1 MSDEMDSLDPYVQGI
16 ASEARRSVAVDP
28 AARRRLL
35 EAIRAEPL
43 PHRHSRV
50 LAWLVEPRRF
60 ALPPLATA
68 ALAAGLVGI
77 GVIGGLAIHRDG
89 RPSTERPS
97 SADAALSQLPDS
109 VVPRAVKFVLIA
121 PQAARVSL
129 VGDFNG
135 WDASANPMKTQG
147 VNGMWTVFVPLQ
159 PGLHTYSFVVD
170 GAHYVADPTAPIAPD
185 DGYGH
190 RSSVVLVGGSSL

>member
-1 MSDEMDSLDPYVQGI
+1 MSDDIDSLDPYVQWI
-16 ASEARRSVAVDP
+16 ASEARRAVAVDP
-28 AARRRLL
+28 AARGRLL
-35 EAIRAEPL
+35 EALRGESRPE
-43 PHRHSRV
+43 RHSRV
-50 LAWLVEPRRF
+50 VAWLTEPRRF

-89 RPSTERPS
+89 RPSTAQPS
-97 SADAALSQLPDS
+97 SAGTAISQLPDS
-109 VVPRAVKFVLIA
+109 IATRAVKFVLIA

-159 PGLHTYSFVVD
+159 PGMHTYSFVVD
-170 GAHYVADPTAPIAPD
+170 GAHFVADPTAPIAPD

-190 RSSVVLVGGSSL
+190 KSSVVLVGGSSL